1 VPMGSAW
8 RIVLKRGAADW
19 LILTAVAVT
28 VVLATTLL
36 AAGPIYSDSVTLGA
50 LRRTLESAPADE
62 ANIEISVRV
71 RPDAVSVANDV
82 VGPQIARAFAAV
94 EHDVH
99 ESASAE
105 AYTLPD
111 QVDDGVADIAV
122 FQYFEGVEDHASLIS
137 GAWPKRSEGPHEAV
151 ISDLLASNL
160 QLTVGDV
167 VPVTNRR
174 DQTVRVV
181 LIVSIYGTPNAADP
195 FWYNDQL
202 ALETV
207 THSPSFNTH
216 GPFIVDRETLL
227 QDLTAVNNQV
237 RWRVITN
244 IDSIM
249 IEDRPSLIGNLG
261 LLKDR
266 LNDAGGPQLAPTS
279 TNYDDF
285 AVDGSL
291 RSILLEADRSL
302 TVTRS
307 GVLMLSVQLSILAGL
322 ALVLT
327 AGLLVDSRR
336 IETDLLRSRGATSDQ
351 ILRMS
356 LAEGAMLTLPAAAVA
371 PWLAVGV
378 LALLDRFGPLA
389 SIGLELDPSPTVSA
403 FILSFLAALGCMAA
417 LAAPAYRSS
426 RSFSESYVKRGRQES
441 RSELQRAGVDLA
453 LLAAAAIG
461 FWQLSVHSETITTS
475 VRGRLGI
482 DPLLVAGPAVGL
494 VAGAVLALR
503 LIPLL
508 ARLSDRMAGA
518 TKSTVPALSAWQIS
532 RRPARYAR
540 SALLLIMA
548 VAIGVFAATYSVT
561 WIQSQEDQ
569 AAFDVGADVRVLPN
583 RRLHQSIEDIHLRSA
598 LRGIETVAVVMPLV
612 RVSGAGSDSEATRR
626 FVMLDAAQAADVVR
640 IREDIGPDFVEAMES
655 LVARRPSLASVSMPG
670 EPMRVSVLFDVEV
683 DPIPENIVLH
693 EDPIVCFCPS
703 VRVIVQDGDG
713 LLHRIDLGDLAVDSG
728 PQRLEADLL
737 RRLDDGQEVEP
748 TYPLA
753 LIDVE
758 VRSPTPLDVSRKAVL
773 TFGGVFTSPQP
784 DGESWALVT
793 NLDESSWES
802 AATSVADAF
811 VQPAISSMTSIRR
824 WMRRQF
830 THGRATVDGL
840 VFEIV
845 TGRVFSRFPL
855 PGYFSIRPSG
865 TTITEPF
872 PVVTT
877 TRLMEA
883 LELEIGTELRLR
895 ELRIRHDAA
904 VIVSSVEDFPT
915 VDPTG
920 GEAIIIDL
928 PTFQMAGYESGKPIP
943 VADEYWIS
951 AGGGETGDLSTLL
964 RGSPY
969 DSLRVIDE
977 NQAAELRKTDPIAL
991 GAMGSLSMGFV
1002 AAAVFASVGFAVS
1015 ATVSARERLT
1025 EFALLRALGLS
1036 NPQLGAWLA
1045 IEQAALVALSLGLG
1059 TAIGLL
1065 LSWLALP
1072 LISVTQVGT
1081 VPIPS
1086 LTVQYPWSTILL
1098 LELAVVGS
1106 LAVIVTVLITLLRR
1120 LGLGSLLRLGVD

>member
-1 VPMGSAW
+1 MPMGSAW

-50 LRRTLESAPADE
+50 LRRTLENAPADE

-71 RPDAVSVANDV
+71 RPDAVSVASDV

-99 ESASAE
+99 ESATAE

-111 QVDDGVADIAV
+111 QVDDDVADIAV
-122 FQYFEGVEDHASLIS
+122 FQYFEGVEEHASLIS
-137 GAWPKRSEGPHEAV
+137 GAWPKRSGGPHEAV
-151 ISDLLASNL
+151 ISDLVASNL

-174 DQTVRVV
+174 DQSVRAV
-181 LIVSIYGTPNAADP
+181 LIVGIYGSPDPADP
-195 FWYNDQL
+195 FWYNDPL
-202 ALETV
+202 ALEAV

-216 GPFIVDRETLL
+216 GPFIVERQTLL

-244 IDSIM
+244 IDSIT
-249 IEDRPSLIGNLG
+249 IEDLPSLIGNLG

-266 LNDAGGPQLAPTS
+266 LNDAGGPQLAPNS

-291 RSILLEADRSL
+291 RSTLLEADRSL

-327 AGLLVDSRR
+327 AGLLVESRR

-356 LAEGAMLTLPAAAVA
+356 LAEGAVLTLPAAAVA

-378 LALLDRFGPLA
+378 LALLDRFGPIA

-426 RSFSESYVKRGRQES
+426 RSFSESYVQRGRQES

-475 VRGRLGI
+475 IRGRLGI

-561 WIQSQEDQ
+561 WIHSQEDQ
-569 AAFDVGADVRVLPN
+569 AAFDVGADVRVVPN

-598 LRGIETVAVVMPLV
+598 LRGIENVAVAMPLV

-640 IREDIGPDFVEAMES
+640 IREDLGPDFAAAMES
-655 LVARRPSLASVSMPG
+655 LVARRPTLASVSMPG

-683 DPIPENIVLH
+683 DPIPENVVLH

-737 RRLDDGQEVEP
+737 QRLDDGQEFEP

-758 VRSPTPLDVSRKAVL
+758 VRSPTPLDVSRNAL
-773 TFGGVFTSPQP
+773 LIFGGVFTSPQP
-784 DGESWALVT
+784 DGEAWALVT

-802 AATSVADAF
+802 AATSLADAF
-811 VQPAISSMTSIRR
+811 VQPAI
-824 WMRRQF
+824 

-883 LELEIGTELRLR
+883 AELEIGTELRLR

-904 VIVSSVEDFPT
+904 VIVSTVEDFPT

-920 GEAIIIDL
+920 GEAVIIDL

-964 RGSPY
+964 SGSPY

-977 NQAAELRKTDPIAL
+977 NEAAELRKTDPIAL

-1072 LISVTQVGT
+1072 LISVTQAGA

>member
-1 VPMGSAW
+1 MPMGSAW

-71 RPDAVSVANDV
+71 RPDAVSVASDV

-99 ESASAE
+99 ESATAE

-137 GAWPKRSEGPHEAV
+137 GAWPKRTEGPHEAV
-151 ISDLLASNL
+151 ISDLVASNL
-160 QLTVGDV
+160 QLAVGDV

-181 LIVSIYGTPNAADP
+181 LIVGIYASPDAADP
-195 FWYNDQL
+195 FWYNDPL
-202 ALETV
+202 ALEAV

-216 GPFIVDRETLL
+216 GPFIVERQTLL

-237 RWRVITN
+237 RWRVATN
-244 IDSIM
+244 IDSIT
-249 IEDRPSLIGNLG
+249 IEDLPSLIGNLG

-327 AGLLVDSRR
+327 AGLLVESRR

-389 SIGLELDPSPTVSA
+389 SIGLKLDPSPTVSA

-441 RSELQRAGVDLA
+441 RSDLQRAGVDLA

-518 TKSTVPALSAWQIS
+518 TRSTVPALSAWQIS

-583 RRLHQSIEDIHLRSA
+583 RRLHQSIEDLHLRSA
-598 LRGIETVAVVMPLV
+598 LRGIETVAVAMPLV

-640 IREDIGPDFVEAMES
+640 IREDIGPGFVEAMES
-655 LVARRPSLASVSMPG
+655 LVARRPTLASIAMPG
-670 EPMRVSVLFDVEV
+670 EPMRVSAVFDVEV
-683 DPIPENIVLH
+683 DPLPEIAIAILG
-693 EDPIVCFCPS
+693 EDASLCFCPS

-713 LLHRIDLGDLAVDSG
+713 LLHRIDLGSLAVDSG
-728 PQRLEADLL
+728 PQRLEADLVY
-737 RRLDDGQEVEP
+737 RLDDGQEIDP

-753 LIDVE
+753 LVDVE
-758 VRSPTPLDVSRKAVL
+758 VRSPTPLDQSRDAVL
-773 TFGGVFTSPQP
+773 TFGGVFTSPQQ
-784 DGESWALVT
+784 DGEAWALVT

-802 AATSVADAF
+802 SATSVADVF
-811 VQPAISSMTSIRR
+811 VQPAI
-824 WMRRQF
+824 
-830 THGRATVDGL
+830 THGAATVDGL

-883 LELEIGTELRLR
+883 AELEIGTELRLR

-920 GEAIIIDL
+920 GEAVIIDL

-964 RGSPY
+964 SGSPY
-969 DSLRVIDE
+969 DSLRVIDQNE
-977 NQAAELRKTDPIAL
+977 AAEVRKTDPIAL
-991 GAMGSLSMGFV
+991 GTMGSLSMGFV

>member
-1 VPMGSAW
+1 MPMGSAW

-71 RPDAVSVANDV
+71 RPDVVSVASEV

-111 QVDDGVADIAV
+111 RVDDDVADIAV
-122 FQYFEGVEDHASLIS
+122 FQYFEGIEDHASLIS

-181 LIVSIYGTPNAADP
+181 LIVGIYGSPDEADP
-195 FWYNDQL
+195 FWYDDQL
-202 ALETV
+202 AFEAV

-244 IDSIM
+244 IDSIT
-249 IEDRPSLIGNLG
+249 IEDLPSLIGNLG
-261 LLKDR
+261 LLTDR

-426 RSFSESYVKRGRQES
+426 RSFSESYVRRGRQES

-598 LRGIETVAVVMPLV
+598 LRGIETVAVAMPLV
-612 RVSGAGSDSEATRR
+612 RVSGAGSDSEAIRR

-640 IREDIGPDFVEAMES
+640 IREDLGPDFVEAMES
-655 LVARRPSLASVSMPG
+655 LVARRPTLASIAMPG
-670 EPMRVSVLFDVEV
+670 EPMRVSAVFDVEV
-683 DPIPENIVLH
+683 DPVPEIALAFLP
-693 EDPIVCFCPS
+693 EDPSVCFCPS

-713 LLHRIDLGDLAVDSG
+713 LLHRIDLGSLAVDSG
-728 PQRLEADLL
+728 PQRLEADLVH
-737 RRLDDGQEVEP
+737 RLDDGQEFEP

-758 VRSPTPLDVSRKAVL
+758 VRSPTPLDQSRNAVL
-773 TFGGVFTSPQP
+773 TFGGVFTSPLQ
-784 DGESWALVT
+784 DGEAWALVT

-802 AATSVADAF
+802 SATSVADVF
-811 VQPAISSMTSIRR
+811 VQPAITR
-824 WMRRQF
+824 
-830 THGRATVDGL
+830 GAAAVDGL

-883 LELEIGTELRLR
+883 AELEIGTELRLR

-920 GEAIIIDL
+920 GEAVIIDL

-964 RGSPY
+964 SGSPY
-969 DSLRVIDE
+969 DSLRVIDQNE
-977 NQAAELRKTDPIAL
+977 AAEARKTDPIAL
-991 GAMGSLSMGFV
+991 GTMGSLSMGFV

-1106 LAVIVTVLITLLRR
+1106 LAVIVTVLVTLLRR